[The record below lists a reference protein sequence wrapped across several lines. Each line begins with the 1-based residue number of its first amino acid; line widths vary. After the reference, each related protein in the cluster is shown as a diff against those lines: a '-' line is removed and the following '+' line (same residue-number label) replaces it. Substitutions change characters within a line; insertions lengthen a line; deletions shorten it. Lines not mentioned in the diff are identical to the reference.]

1 MVSPLYLLLA
11 LPPPHWKGSCLLQQH
26 GIQLVTRA
34 LLARAATSSENRQL
48 IWQ

>member
-26 GIQLVTRA
+26 GIQLVTKA
-34 LLARAATSSENRQL
+34 LLARRGPRQAAKIVN
-48 IWQ
+48 